1 MRKIT
6 NTLLMLLLLL
16 GCGKAKFYPPSA
28 PHTDKITILHMND
41 MHGAFLPVTV
51 KNKNHDNQN
60 RELGGVL
67 ALNHYVKA
75 IRSESQATLLLNAG
89 DFMTGSPI
97 CDIEYDG
104 ALGGALVDF
113 FNRVGFDGLTP
124 GNHEFDISVEN
135 AQKLFDLCNFP
146 VFSANLFHADGRLF
160 TKEPYQIYSKGNLV
174 VGVIGTIVDDLPI
187 YLNRPQRDQ
196 LVARP
201 SVAIVDSL
209 AKILDPLTDLIVIL
223 SHNGFKAD
231 SLLAESIGPE
241 VDVIIG
247 GHSHHRLIEP
257 VKVNRKIIVQAGS
270 EWRYLGRL
278 DLVVAADTLLSYQY
292 QLIPLWNEGI
302 ETDPEL
308 ETEVKKFQQMIDE
321 QYGRV
326 IGELKTSWR
335 RSSNDE
341 SNIGNFITDCM
352 RQYSQVDFA
361 LINSGGIRKDL
372 SAGPITKLDI
382 KNILPFNNS
391 IVKFQVTGE
400 QVLGILRT
408 NAQAAAAGS
417 SGILQVSGLT
427 YEWKVN
433 SDGTVTILNAKI
445 GNQSIESNKIY
456 SGATVDFVVSNADK
470 YLGFIPSQAIDLMIP
485 LSDVVMK
492 AIEQKKKIDSKV
504 EGRISRRE

>member
-1 MRKIT
+1 MRKIMI
-6 NTLLMLLLLL
+6 NWMMLLLLL
-16 GCGKAKFYPPSA
+16 GCGTTKVHPPSA

-41 MHGAFLPVTV
+41 MHGGFLPQTV
-51 KNKNHDNQN
+51 KNRDHGNQG

-75 IRSESQATLLLNAG
+75 IRSENQATLLLNAG

-104 ALGGALVDF
+104 ALGGALVHF

-174 VGVIGTIVDDLPI
+174 VGVIGTIVDDLPN

-201 SVAIVDSL
+201 SAAIVDSL
-209 AKILDPLTDLIVIL
+209 ARILDPLTDLIVIL
-223 SHNGFKAD
+223 SHNGLQAD
-231 SLLAESIGPE
+231 SLLAESVGPE

-247 GHSHHRLIEP
+247 GHSHHRLKQPI
-257 VKVNRKIIVQAGS
+257 KVNRKLIVQAGS
-270 EWRYLGRL
+270 GWRDLGRL
-278 DLVVAADTLLSYQY
+278 DLVVAADTLFSYQY

-302 ETDPEL
+302 EADPEL

-335 RSSNDE
+335 RSSNSE
-341 SNIGNFITDCM
+341 SNIGNFVTDCM
-352 RQYSQVDFA
+352 RQFSQADFA
-361 LINSGGIRKDL
+361 LINSGGIRQDL
-372 SAGPITKLDI
+372 SAGPIKKLDI

-391 IVKFQVTGE
+391 ITKFQATGK
-400 QVLGILRT
+400 QVLDLLRT

-417 SGILQVSGLT
+417 SGILQVSGLK
-427 YEWKVN
+427 YEWKAN
-433 SDGTVTILNAKI
+433 PDGTVTILQATI
-445 GNQSIESNKIY
+445 AGSPIEPDRIY
-456 SGATVDFVVSNADK
+456 LGATVDFVISNADK
-470 YLGFIPSQAIDLMIP
+470 YLGFSPDHVIDLMIP
-485 LSDVVMK
+485 LTDVVMK
-492 AIEQKKKIDSKV
+492 AVEQQKTIDSKV
-504 EGRISRRE
+504 EGRILKRE